1 MLTLKHDD
9 TKWPLLCDFSPE
21 GDVAQMVERSLSMWE
36 VRGSI
41 PRVSKTFFLNFRP
54 STPRSIPCTL
64 ADDVLRLAECRRRKK
79 DLHRP
84 GIEPGPPAWQAS
96 ILPLNQRCWLEK
108 KQYTSA
114 GECPCSN
121 VRFVLNVTKPK
132 IMSRSRQDSNLRS
145 QRETDF

>member
-1 MLTLKHDD
+1 MRGRGID
-9 TKWPLLCDFSPE
+9 TPRLQKFFLLLFMYLSFF
-21 GDVAQMVERSLSMWE
+21 SLSLYLWFALDLGMS
-36 VRGSI
+36 G
-41 PRVSKTFFLNFRP
+41 LNWYFMREEE
-54 STPRSIPCTL
+54 I
-64 ADDVLRLAECRRRKK
+64 K